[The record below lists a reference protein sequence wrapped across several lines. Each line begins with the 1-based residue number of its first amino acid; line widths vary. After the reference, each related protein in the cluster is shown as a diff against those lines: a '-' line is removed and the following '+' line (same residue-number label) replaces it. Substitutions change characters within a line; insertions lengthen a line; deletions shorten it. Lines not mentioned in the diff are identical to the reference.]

1 MRRPEYAVSGVTVA
15 VYTVPT
21 DHLESDGTLEWRSTT
36 IVVVHATAAGETGL
50 GYSYADAAT
59 GHLVRSTLAPLIV
72 GKDAMD
78 IPSCWSAMRH
88 AIRNLGRPG
97 IVSMAI
103 AAVDTALWDLK
114 ARLLGLPLV
123 SLLGAARSGGA
134 DAVGVAVYGSGG
146 FTSYP
151 VERLQKQLAGWAE
164 KGIGAVKM
172 KIGRHPD
179 EDVTRVRAAR
189 AAVGPGVA
197 LYVDANGAYTR
208 QQALAMAERFAELE
222 VCWFEE
228 PVTSDDLPG
237 LRLLRD
243 RAPAG
248 MEIAAGEYGYDL
260 VYFQRMMDA
269 GAVDV
274 QQADASRCAGISEF
288 LRVGAL
294 CEAANL
300 PLSAHTA
307 PALHLHP
314 GCALARLRN
323 LEYFHDHVRME
334 NLLFDGV
341 AQPVKGVLHPDLGRP
356 GMGLE
361 LKHKDAERY
370 AA

>member
-1 MRRPEYAVSGVTVA
+1 
-15 VYTVPT
+15 
-21 DHLESDGTLEWRSTT
+21 
-36 IVVVHATAAGETGL
+36 
-50 GYSYADAAT
+50 
-59 GHLVRSTLAPLIV
+59 
-72 GKDAMD
+72 
-78 IPSCWSAMRH
+78 
-88 AIRNLGRPG
+88 
-97 IVSMAI
+97 
-103 AAVDTALWDLK
+103 
-114 ARLLGLPLV
+114 LV

-294 CEAANL
+294 CAAAE
-300 PLSAHTA
+300 PGIFSRSRAHGE
-307 PALHLHP
+307 PALRRRRPAGEGGAAPRPRATGHGVGAEAQ
-314 GCALARLRN
+314 GCRTLCRLR
-323 LEYFHDHVRME
+323 VPCGPAAKRRR
-334 NLLFDGV
+334 
-341 AQPVKGVLHPDLGRP
+341 GR
-356 GMGLE
+356 GEGI
-361 LKHKDAERY
+361 
-370 AA
+370 